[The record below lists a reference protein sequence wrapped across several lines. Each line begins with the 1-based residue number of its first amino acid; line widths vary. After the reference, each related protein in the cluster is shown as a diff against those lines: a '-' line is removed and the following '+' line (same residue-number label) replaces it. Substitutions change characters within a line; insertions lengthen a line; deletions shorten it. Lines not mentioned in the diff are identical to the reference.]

1 MAGRLARLGIAQ
13 RLIVEDSSQDPG
25 LPDTDVR
32 TVTGYDDAESLTA
45 ARADVETL
53 FLIPVRERP
62 DRVRQHESAVDAA
75 LAAGVNRIVDS
86 SFLAAAPDAAFTLA
100 RDHYATEES
109 IRARGIPFTFVRGSA
124 YLQVI
129 HWLIG
134 PEGGDPRASR
144 RWPSGAGGARRHGRH
159 CRGDPDLPAAHD
171 GQTYDVTGSQAVSL
185 REVAAEFTRAS
196 GRQVTY
202 VEETPEQ
209 PRASRRTYGA
219 LDWQVEAWVSTYLQI
234 ANGELDV
241 VSDTV
246 PRLTGHPARSLPGYL
261 ARHPEDY
268 ERLLRS

>member
-1 MAGRLARLGIAQ
+1 VAGRLARLGIAQ

-45 ARADVETL
+45 ALADVETL

-100 RDHYATEES
+100 RDHYATEEY

-124 YLQVI
+124 YLEVI

-134 PEGGDPRASR
+134 PEGVIRGPAEDGRLAPV
-144 RWPSGAGGARRHGRH
+144 AR
-159 CRGDPDLPAAHD
+159 DDMADTAAAIL
-171 GQTYDVTGSQAVSL
+171 TY
-185 REVAAEFTRAS
+185 
-196 GRQVTY
+196 
-202 VEETPEQ
+202 P
-209 PRASRRTYGA
+209 RRTTA
-219 LDWQVEAWVSTYLQI
+219 RPTTSP
-234 ANGELDV
+234 
-241 VSDTV
+241 V
-246 PRLTGHPARSLPGYL
+246 PRLFPCVRWPRSSPVHPAGRSLTWRRPGAAAGL
-261 ARHPEDY
+261 PAD
-268 ERLLRS
+268 LRCPGMAGRGVGQHLPANRQRRAGRGQ

>member
-100 RDHYATEES
+100 RDHYATEEY
-109 IRARGIPFTFVRGSA
+109 IRARGIPFTLVRGSA
-124 YLQVI
+124 YLEVI

-134 PEGGDPRASR
+134 PEGVIRGPAGDGRLAPVAETTWPTLPR
-144 RWPSGAGGARRHGRH
+144 
-159 CRGDPDLPAAHD
+159 
-171 GQTYDVTGSQAVSL
+171 
-185 REVAAEFTRAS
+185 
-196 GRQVTY
+196 
-202 VEETPEQ
+202 
-209 PRASRRTYGA
+209 
-219 LDWQVEAWVSTYLQI
+219 
-234 ANGELDV
+234 
-241 VSDTV
+241 
-246 PRLTGHPARSLPGYL
+246 RS
-261 ARHPEDY
+261 
-268 ERLLRS
+268 

>member
-13 RLIVEDSSQDPG
+13 RLIVEDGSQDPG

-45 ARADVETL
+45 ALADVEAL

-62 DRVRQHESAVDAA
+62 DRVRQHESALNAA

-100 RDHYATEES
+100 RDHYATEEY

-124 YLQVI
+124 YLEVI

-134 PEGGDPRASR
+134 PEGEIRGPAGDGRLAPV
-144 RWPSGAGGARRHGRH
+144 AR
-159 CRGDPDLPAAHD
+159 DDMADTAAAILTSPAAHD
-171 GQTYDVTGSQAVSL
+171 GQTYDVTGPQAVSL
-185 REVAAEFTRAS
+185 REAAAEFTRAS

-219 LDWQVEAWVSTYLQI
+219 PDWQVEAWVSTYLQI

-246 PRLTGHPARSLPGYL
+246 PRLTGHPALSLPDYL
-261 ARHPEDY
+261 ARHPEDD